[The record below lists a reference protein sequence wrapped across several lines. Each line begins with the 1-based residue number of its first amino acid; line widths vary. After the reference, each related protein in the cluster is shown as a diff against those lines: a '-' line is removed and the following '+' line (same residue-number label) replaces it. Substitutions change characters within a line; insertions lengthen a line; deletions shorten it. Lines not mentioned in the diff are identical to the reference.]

1 MRMPSYRTLDL
12 SLSKSFP
19 LYRKAKVEFRIDA
32 FNALNTNNWSSINGT
47 ANFASMG
54 ATAPLNIASSSNLLG
69 FGAVTGQTNP
79 RQMQAMARFSF

>member
-1 MRMPSYRTLDL
+1 MRGANYKTLDL
-12 SLSKSFP
+12 SLSKSIP
-19 LYRKAKVEFRIDA
+19 LYKKARVEFRIDA
-32 FNALNTNNWSSINGT
+32 FNALNTNNWSGFNTT

-54 ATAPLNIASSSNLLG
+54 STTPLNVASSSNLLG